1 MRSKDF
7 KEKALNAL
15 RGNWG
20 IAILASLIASALGA
34 SDGSVSFGGSIGGG
48 GSSSG
53 GSDAMMP
60 EELVSIIVG
69 VGIAIILFSIAI
81 SVALLVVSGPVWVGY
96 SKFNLDLIDDSKSK
110 NIGTLFSGFKILKTA
125 FLAKLLQNLYVFL
138 WSLLFVIPGIVAS
151 YKYAMAGYILAE
163 NPHMSAKEALE
174 QSKRIMDGNKLRLF
188 SLDMS
193 FIGWHLLCI
202 LTFGIGYVWLA
213 PYIEA
218 SHAAFYCDLTRFDRK
233 IDNEYTGFKEND
245 DNSESSLVEK
255 VINPEMF

>member
-1 MRSKDF
+1 MGSKDF

-34 SDGSVSFGGSIGGG
+34 SDGSVSFGGSFGGG

-69 VGIAIILFSIAI
+69 VGIAIILFSIAM
-81 SVALLVVSGPVWVGY
+81 SVALLIVGGPVWVGY
-96 SKFNLDLIDDSKSK
+96 SKFNLDLIEGSESK

-138 WSLLFVIPGIVAS
+138 WSLLFIIPGIVAS
-151 YKYAMAGYILAE
+151 YKYAMTGYILAE
-163 NPHMSAKEALE
+163 NPNMSAKEALE

-202 LTFGIGYVWLA
+202 LSLGVGYVWLA

-218 SHAAFYCDLTRFDRK
+218 SHAAFYCDLTKFERNSSSDPTKTETNIDDSEKSTIEK
-233 IDNEYTGFKEND
+233 I
-245 DNSESSLVEK
+245 
-255 VINPEMF
+255 INPGIF

>member
-34 SDGSVSFGGSIGGG
+34 SDGSVSFGGSFGGG

-53 GSDAMMP
+53 GSDVVMP
-60 EELVSIIVG
+60 EEFVSIIVG
-69 VGIAIILFSIAI
+69 VAIAIILFSIAM
-81 SVALLVVSGPVWVGY
+81 SVALLIVGGPVWVGY
-96 SKFNLDLIDDSKSK
+96 SKFNLDLIDGSESK

-138 WSLLFVIPGIVAS
+138 WSLLFIIPGIVAS
-151 YKYAMAGYILAE
+151 YKYAMTGYILAE
-163 NPHMSAKEALE
+163 NPHMSAKMALE
-174 QSKRIMDGNKLRLF
+174 QSERLMDGNKLRLF

-193 FIGWHLLCI
+193 FIGWHLICI
-202 LTFGIGYVWLA
+202 LSFGIGYIWLA

-218 SHAAFYCDLTRFDRK
+218 SHAAFYCDLTRFERK
-233 IDNEYTGFKEND
+233 TDKEFTGFKED
-245 DNSESSLVEK
+245 DGNSEPSLVEK
-255 VINPEMF
+255 IVNPEIF